1 MAYNNYF
8 PATYQPQFFGGNP
21 YYQQM
26 QQQQM
31 MQQQAQQQQPQ
42 QAAPVQQSPSIQQS
56 GFVLVQ
62 SEQEARSYP
71 VAPGN
76 SITFKDENAPFC
88 YVKTMGFSQL
98 DRPTFERYRL
108 VKEDIP
114 ETAQKSPV
122 SNDSTNKANDVDF
135 ATKTDVDEIWRE
147 LDGIKKT
154 VKGYVDELIALDGRI
169 KTQTEKKTVKA
180 RKVTVR
186 EDDEDDE

>member
-1 MAYNNYF
+1 MAYSNYF
-8 PATYQPQFFGGNP
+8 PMTYQPNYYGQPNP

-42 QAAPVQQSPSIQQS
+42 QTAQVQQSPSIQQS

-76 SITFKDENAPFC
+76 SITFKDESQPYC
-88 YVKTMGFSQL
+88 YVKTMGFNQL

-108 VKEDIP
+108 VKED
-114 ETAQKSPV
+114 SPV
-122 SNDSTNKANDVDF
+122 AAQNATTSADSADGSKDTAYALKSDLDA
-135 ATKTDVDEIWRE
+135 IWGE
-147 LDGIKKT
+147 LDSLRGKLKAQMER
-154 VKGYVDELIALDGRI
+154 KP
-169 KTQTEKKTVKA
+169 VKA
-180 RKVTVR
+180 RKAEHETEDV
-186 EDDEDDE
+186 DDE